1 MLLDLAPLW
10 WSAHYFLLVDHWTD
24 LTKRRMATGPIV
36 KHFQI
41 LENGLSGLRSGPKSV
56 AIHAFFFDRS
66 EKALH
71 QRIIVTIRFFAHAYL
86 HTIAFQESAIA
97 LTGILASTIRVVK
110 QAWMWSSSDYSHH
123 ERIGDQLLIA

>member
-1 MLLDLAPLW
+1 MKTITRDVEIRFLRLLYYNKRITSRVCL
-10 WSAHYFLLVDHWTD
+10 STSFCFLLVDHWTD

-71 QRIIVTIRFFAHAYL
+71 QRIIVTIRFF
-86 HTIAFQESAIA
+86 
-97 LTGILASTIRVVK
+97 
-110 QAWMWSSSDYSHH
+110 
-123 ERIGDQLLIA
+123 